1 MRPGYG
7 QGEAV
12 KKGSILDSKWSYN
25 DKKDCMIRLPME
37 TVKEGRPKSI
47 PINHHVKI
55 VCNALPHALL
65 HDFVI
70 TYRGIR

>member
-25 DKKDCMIRLPME
+25 DTKDCMIRLPME
-37 TVKEGRPKSI
+37 TVKEERPKSI

-55 VCNALPHALL
+55 V
-65 HDFVI
+65 
-70 TYRGIR
+70 